1 MFKYLLILLV
11 SFNFLS
17 TSNGF
22 EELTKQAKSENKN
35 IVIYFSGSDWCT
47 ICMKFKKK
55 VLQEKEIRSLLDDNY
70 VYYVADFPQL
80 TQLKEAVVKKNE
92 ALAEKLNQE
101 GFFPFLVITDENL
114 TVKKKFTSQVSTKEL
129 TQALKLYT
137 K

>member
-1 MFKYLLILLV
+1 MFKYLLMLLV
-11 SFNFLS
+11 SFNLLG

-22 EELTKQAKSENKN
+22 EELTEQAKSENKN
-35 IVIYFSGSDWCT
+35 IVVYFSGSDWCT

-55 VLQEKEIRSLLDDNY
+55 VLQEEQIRSLLDENY
-70 VYYVADFPQL
+70 VYYIADFPQR
-80 TQLKEAVVKKNE
+80 TQLKKAVIEKNE

-114 TVKKKFTSQVSTKEL
+114 TVKKKFTSQVSAKEL